1 MDDKL
6 RNKLKQMVKE
16 YDSEET
22 TGSIRKEKNSK
33 KIHQDV
39 QTMLNLKTKYHRL
52 RKSNPS
58 QFKQMVINKCNF
70 LYTNFTNVFHKLFK
84 DEF

>member
-33 KIHQDV
+33 KIHQ
-39 QTMLNLKTKYHRL
+39 
-52 RKSNPS
+52 
-58 QFKQMVINKCNF
+58 
-70 LYTNFTNVFHKLFK
+70 
-84 DEF
+84 